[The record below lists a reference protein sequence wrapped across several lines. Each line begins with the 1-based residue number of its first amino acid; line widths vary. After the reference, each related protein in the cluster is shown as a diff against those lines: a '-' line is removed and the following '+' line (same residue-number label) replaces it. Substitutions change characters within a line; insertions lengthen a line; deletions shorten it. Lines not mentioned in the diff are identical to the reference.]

1 MDFLKMCFIRGSQ
14 RDSGGSP
21 EPRSAFPR
29 GPVLGDSHWIR
40 GETDEIAR
48 PREVGVRPPTPVRGT
63 ICDAHRVN
71 RPPPLW
77 SSETKNDPLGYQK

>member
-1 MDFLKMCFIRGSQ
+1 MDFLKMCFVRGSQ
-14 RDSGGSP
+14 RDSVGSP

-40 GETDEIAR
+40 GETNEIAWSREFDAR
-48 PREVGVRPPTPVRGT
+48 PTTLVQGR

-77 SSETKNDPLGYQK
+77 SSEGGVWGRR